1 MEPKNHT
8 ECAPNDSPLD
18 KAVRNFARED
28 AIALAASGGACKSE
42 DPQENETTEK
52 RSPKDRAPLFST
64 AVIPLDPASGV
75 LASTAAHTL
84 LLPDQRP
91 TQPASFANEPGQICA
106 T

>member
-1 MEPKNHT
+1 MEPENGT
-8 ECAPNDSPLD
+8 DCAPNDNPLD

-28 AIALAASGGACKSE
+28 AIALAASGSACKGE
-42 DPQENETTEK
+42 DPQQDETTEK
-52 RSPKDRAPLFST
+52 RSLKDRAPLFNT
-64 AVIPLDPASGV
+64 AVIPLDPARGV
-75 LASTAAHTL
+75 FASAAQTI